1 MAVRL
6 VKSVVLGGALLLAPA
21 SAMAQGAPLSQ
32 MLVDLIQSDIRLDAP
47 PPGFPSHEAHFIP
60 GTDQQLAPYLFNQ
73 QLVTRLATVPTG
85 SSSGGF
91 SFTFD
96 PALGV
101 FQRATNTFGPSFAE
115 RALTNGRGKLTVGG
129 NWQYSKYTSFN
140 GTDLDS
146 GDITFYLR
154 HAAAGGSFFEG
165 DLIQTDLSL
174 EVSSSTTTLFAN
186 YGLNDKWDLAV
197 TLPIISV
204 DMSARVDATVL
215 RLASGAN
222 SPIHT
227 FPNGSTTDV
236 FERSGSQ
243 TGVGDLLLRSKYRFH
258 DMAGG
263 GLAIGADLRL
273 PTGDDE
279 NLLGTGAPAFA
290 AQFIGSSA
298 NGRWSPHVNVGFLV
312 SGDGDV
318 VNTPNEFT
326 YTGGVEFEAAPT
338 VTLSAD
344 LVGRTLFDVG
354 KLELVDTTWN
364 YRNGAGDPGS
374 VTLTE
379 YDRVDGAVNLLTF
392 AVGGKF
398 NVAGNVLIT
407 GNLLFSLSDTG
418 LTAPVTPVIGVDLSF

>member
-1 MAVRL
+1 MAVRF
-6 VKSVVLGGALLLAPA
+6 VKAVVLGGALLLAPA
-21 SAMAQGAPLSQ
+21 SAMAQDTPLSQ
-32 MLVDLIQSDIRLDAP
+32 MLVGLIQSDVRLAP
-47 PPGFPSHEAHFIP
+47 PPAGSTSHEAHFIP

-96 PALGV
+96 PALGT

-129 NWQYSKYTSFN
+129 NWQYSNYTKFN

-146 GDITFYLR
+146 GDITFYLK
-154 HAAAGGSFFEG
+154 HADTGGSFFEG
-165 DLIQTDLSL
+165 DVIQTDLSL
-174 EVSSSTTTLFAN
+174 NVSSNTTTIFAN
-186 YGLNDKWDLAV
+186 YGLTDVWDLAV

-204 DMSARVDATVL
+204 DMEARADATVL

-227 FPNGSTTDV
+227 FPNGSTTEV
-236 FERSGSQ
+236 FRASGSQ

-258 DMAGG
+258 SMPGG
-263 GLAIGADLRL
+263 GLALGVDLRL

-279 NLLGTGAPAFA
+279 NLLGTGAPAFG
-290 AQFIGSSA
+290 AQFIGSSTR
-298 NGRWSPHVNVGFLV
+298 GRLSPHVNVGFLV
-312 SGDGDV
+312 SGEGDF

-338 VTLSAD
+338 VSLSAD
-344 LVGRTLFDVG
+344 LIGRTLFDVG
-354 KLELVDTTWN
+354 KLQLTDNVWN
-364 YRNGAGDPGS
+364 YTNALGQAGS
-374 VTLTE
+374 TVLTE
-379 YDRVDGAVNLLTF
+379 YERVDGAVNLLTL

-418 LTAPVTPVIGVDLSF
+418 FTAPITPVIGIDFSF